1 MASQI
6 SILCL
11 CIQTLAHVSS
21 PTSNLNMVP
30 LLKALRQL
38 QFLVHIVWPGCL
50 QQYQD
55 LSPARS
61 PPPQPRTTS
70 PPNNLDV
77 PLKFHL
83 VKPVKVLADARK
95 QDQDYF
101 LQMQQVQKLFFSF
114 RILSCHTVTL
124 SHCHTVWKYGFFH
137 DTPPSP
143 EGPWGSWD
151 TSLGC
156 SCRRLSPSFCSAS

>member
-70 PPNNLDV
+70 PTLSPPNNLDV

-114 RILSCHTVTL
+114 KFGTWFPQHGALLKINFIHVALNYLLAPRNI
-124 SHCHTVWKYGFFH
+124 
-137 DTPPSP
+137 
-143 EGPWGSWD
+143 
-151 TSLGC
+151 
-156 SCRRLSPSFCSAS
+156 